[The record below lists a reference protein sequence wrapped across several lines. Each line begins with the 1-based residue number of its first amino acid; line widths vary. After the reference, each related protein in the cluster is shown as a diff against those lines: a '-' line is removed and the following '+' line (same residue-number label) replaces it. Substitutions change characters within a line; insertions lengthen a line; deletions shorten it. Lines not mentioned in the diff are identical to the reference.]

1 MQRLTFP
8 KRSRLS
14 KDQEYRRALRDGCR
28 KPRGPLTIHVHANDL
43 DFPRLGLSI
52 GRRCGGAVVRHRLK
66 RLLREAFRLSQ
77 HDLPAGYDVVV
88 TARKHA
94 RLPLSQYQALLQ
106 AGMEAAVRDWCKRE
120 ARRTVDGDESA
131 PA

>member
-14 KDQEYRRALRDGCR
+14 KDEEYRRALRDGCR
-28 KPRGPLTIHVHANDL
+28 KPRGPLTIHVHPNDL
-43 DFPRLGLSI
+43 DFTRLGLSI

-77 HDLPAGYDVVV
+77 HDLPVGYDVVV

-94 RLPLSQYQALLQ
+94 RLPLTKYQSLLQ
-106 AGMEAAVRDWCKRE
+106 AGMEAAVRDCCKRE
-120 ARRTVDGDESA
+120 SRRAGDGAEST
-131 PA
+131 PM